1 MPFIITDKM
10 CICVSNYLTR
20 KCNLYT
26 SKIKKNVTL
35 QWQTGQNQV
44 KPDNIDIVKTSL
56 PISHVIDYGDNL
68 GNTLQAKRDTYT
80 KGTYYWRPMNT
91 RC

>member
-1 MPFIITDKM
+1 MYLCLELFDTKM
-10 CICVSNYLTR
+10 QFVYIQN
-20 KCNLYT
+20 
-26 SKIKKNVTL
+26 KKNVTL

-44 KPDNIDIVKTSL
+44 KPDNIDIVKTSP